1 MMIETKAVWVRPLIL
16 MGAVVAGA
24 LAGCAG
30 PMSGSGPSDAEKVI
44 SAQID
49 NAISQVKDMPGWS
62 EAADSA
68 AQPAALRGKFM
79 SGSFQGDAAQLLSVL
94 ANSRGMSFKVTG
106 PSPRVPLFVF
116 VDAQG
121 MTFEEL
127 LRDVDKQFGQRA
139 NVALGNDVIE
149 IRYR

>member
-1 MMIETKAVWVRPLIL
+1 MIKTKAIQARVLSL
-16 MGAVVAGA
+16 MAAVSLAGV

-30 PMSGSGPSDAEKVI
+30 PMAGTGPTDAEKAI

-49 NAISQVKDMPGWS
+49 SAISQVKDMPGWS
-62 EAADSA
+62 VSADTA
-68 AQPAALRGKFM
+68 PQPAALRGKYM

-94 ANSRGMSFKVTG
+94 AKSRGMRFQITG

-121 MTFEEL
+121 MTLEEL